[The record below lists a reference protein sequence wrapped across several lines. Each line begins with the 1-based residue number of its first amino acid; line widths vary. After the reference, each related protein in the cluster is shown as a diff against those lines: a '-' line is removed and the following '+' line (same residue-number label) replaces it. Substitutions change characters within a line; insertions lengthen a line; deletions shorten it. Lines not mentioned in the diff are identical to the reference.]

1 MNNFQKLIFLCFAT
15 LSISACNN
23 PFKNKFEAEFC
34 WSESTKKSE
43 YDVVKQ
49 NIDLFAVNAAKK
61 YWTESGLK
69 WTPTETEKVKKMLK
83 YKISNHYVK
92 YVSEDG
98 NSIACGATVNVVI
111 NAGTEEKTALSTTSN
126 MVFDLYKSE
135 NNTFTT
141 IITEGDLIK
150 LKALM
155 NIISMND
162 SLQNQASEYWSEN
175 SKN

>member
-1 MNNFQKLIFLCFAT
+1 MSNIQKTILICLAT

-23 PFKNKFEAEFC
+23 PFKNRFEAEFC
-34 WSESTKKSE
+34 WSESAKKSE
-43 YDVVKQ
+43 YDVIKQ
-49 NIDLFAVNAAKK
+49 NIDNFAVNAAEK
-61 YWTESGLK
+61 YWHESGMN
-69 WTPTETEKVKKMLK
+69 WTSAETEKVKKMLK
-83 YKISNHYVK
+83 YKISNHYVRA
-92 YVSEDG
+92 VSEDG
-98 NSIACGATVNVVI
+98 NSITCGATVNVVI

-141 IITEGDLIK
+141 IITEDNLIK

-162 SLQNQASEYWSEN
+162 YLQNQASEYWSESN
-175 SKN
+175 KN

>member
-1 MNNFQKLIFLCFAT
+1 MSNIQKTILIFLAT

-23 PFKNKFEAEFC
+23 PFKNRFEAEFC

-43 YDVVKQ
+43 YDVIKQ
-49 NIDLFAVNAAKK
+49 NIDIFAVNAAKK
-61 YWTESGLK
+61 YWSEGGLE
-69 WTPTETEKVKKMLK
+69 WTSKETEKVKKMLK

-92 YVSEDG
+92 AVSEDG
-98 NSIACGATVNVVI
+98 NSISCGATVNVVI
-111 NAGTEEKTALSTTSN
+111 NAGTEEKTELSTTSN
-126 MVFDLYKSE
+126 MVFNLYKSE

-141 IITEGDLIK
+141 IITEDDLIK

-155 NIISMND
+155 NIVSMND
-162 SLQNQASEYWSEN
+162 SLQNQSSEYWNES